1 VSDAPAPLTDEVR
14 ARVLTLASDALGSM
28 ADDDVPRSLRPF
40 ARFTPK
46 RRVRA
51 AAGALAAA
59 LQDDPAF
66 RQRVAETVKGDPL
79 AAAVAAGDLPPAAD
93 PAQAAALA
101 YLLRPQGWAE
111 LIEQAQLAVDAQA
124 RRSAADAAGQQ
135 VRLLSDQL
143 AAQRVE
149 VREQVRRSRAEL
161 AQAVTE
167 ADALRREVREQTRK
181 AQQAGQASEQ
191 LAAELA
197 AERQR
202 SAAAQSRLEA
212 DLRRVRFQ
220 LAGADAAAES
230 ARRAARDGRTA
241 DDARL
246 WLLLDTVV
254 NAAQGLRRELA
265 LSPTDERPA
274 DAVVAATGAVE
285 EMPGQV
291 PQLDRLLA
299 LPRVHLVIDGYNV
312 TKTGYGDLTLEAQ
325 RHRLVSRLGGIAA
338 QTGAEVTVVFDGAD
352 RLPVAPPT
360 PRGVR
365 VLFSQI
371 GETADELIHRLVGA
385 EPQGRPLVVVSTD
398 REVSDDARRSGAHA
412 VAASVLLA
420 RLGQS

>member
-1 VSDAPAPLTDEVR
+1 
-14 ARVLTLASDALGSM
+14 
-28 ADDDVPRSLRPF
+28 
-40 ARFTPK
+40 
-46 RRVRA
+46 
-51 AAGALAAA
+51 
-59 LQDDPAF
+59 
-66 RQRVAETVKGDPL
+66 
-79 AAAVAAGDLPPAAD
+79 
-93 PAQAAALA
+93 
-101 YLLRPQGWAE
+101 
-111 LIEQAQLAVDAQA
+111 
-124 RRSAADAAGQQ
+124 
-135 VRLLSDQL
+135 
-143 AAQRVE
+143 
-149 VREQVRRSRAEL
+149 
-161 AQAVTE
+161 
-167 ADALRREVREQTRK
+167 
-181 AQQAGQASEQ
+181 
-191 LAAELA
+191 
-197 AERQR
+197 
-202 SAAAQSRLEA
+202 
-212 DLRRVRFQ
+212 
-220 LAGADAAAES
+220 
-230 ARRAARDGRTA
+230 
-241 DDARL
+241 
-246 WLLLDTVV
+246 VV

-274 DAVVAATGAVE
+274 DGVVAATGAVE

-398 REVSDDARRSGAHA
+398 REVADDARRSGAHA